1 MFSNR
6 FEVILCRHHFTLSI
20 VERYHSTI
28 KNTDFVITST
38 ELVISS
44 KENEAIIPNTSSVFN
59 TVYMYLFIG
68 IGSIVSLLLILTL
81 IQLYIKCKSSKRKA
95 KAKRKRG
102 KTNTM
107 SINSKPTTC
116 DDRRKY
122 HVAEGGCVNH
132 PPYQSLKAVYA
143 EIPENVAMVT
153 LPSYL
158 PFKSE
163 NNVPNCPTGDNSRE
177 LNLAGSNLDSTTSS
191 LYISPVFIP
200 EGTCKE
206 DSDEDISLL

>member
-1 MFSNR
+1 
-6 FEVILCRHHFTLSI
+6 
-20 VERYHSTI
+20 
-28 KNTDFVITST
+28 
-38 ELVISS
+38 
-44 KENEAIIPNTSSVFN
+44 
-59 TVYMYLFIG
+59 MYLFIG

-95 KAKRKRG
+95 KAKCKRS
-102 KTNTM
+102 KTNTL
-107 SINSKPTTC
+107 SINSNPALS
-116 DDRRKY
+116 DDQGEY
-122 HVAEGGCVNH
+122 TVAEGGCVNH

-143 EIPENVAMVT
+143 EIPENIEMHTKKISNHKNTMVT

-158 PFKSE
+158 PLKSE
-163 NNVPNCPTGDNSRE
+163 KNSSNCPTGDNSTE
-177 LNLAGSNLDSTTSS
+177 PNLAGSSLDSTTSS